1 MALTAE
7 HRSAS
12 SRSGVRRRQLRRLH
26 RVARDP
32 HREFRGLRTFSVSP
46 VRTGPL
52 HPGRSARRKRPW
64 RRSAAR
70 CARSRAA
77 AASRPNASH
86 GRRPPAPASRVPYA
100 SVERAGH
107 RAALAPGRISLSDR
121 QSSPRNSWMMGS
133 PATVMALRTGRG
145 PRSRRSATVSALI
158 SIRLASEA
166 SADALDFALDQILS
180 RKGRQVGM
188 ADGLHG
194 RSTRPFERMDIE
206 RAGCGGS
213 RTGRTTRQC
222 SHLATPAQAYGY
234 SLGSSR
240 AWRDL

>member
-1 MALTAE
+1 MATIRGTL
-7 HRSAS
+7 R
-12 SRSGVRRRQLRRLH
+12 SRSSCRRFSPK
-26 RVARDP
+26 RVAWAVSACS
-32 HREFRGLRTFSVSP
+32 SVSRS
-46 VRTGPL
+46 VCGRRTGGPPRSPCAGPHQLERQTVQPAQLGDDGLARHRHGLAHRARIEVAPIRYRVDAEL
-52 HPGRSARRKRPW
+52 HPFG
-64 RRSAAR
+64 
-70 CARSRAA
+70 
-77 AASRPNASH
+77 
-86 GRRPPAPASRVPYA
+86 
-100 SVERAGH
+100 ERG
-107 RAALAPGRISLSDR
+107 
-121 QSSPRNSWMMGS
+121 
-133 PATVMALRTGRG
+133 
-145 PRSRRSATVSALI
+145 
-158 SIRLASEA
+158 

-240 AWRDL
+240 AWRDP